1 LASLY
6 KQVFQR
12 VHFIGQLSE
21 LSFQCSACPPA
32 LGRCCQPMLA
42 AHRALEVS
50 CAAVGPPGSG
60 PVATLHAQRLL
71 PLLLSLP
78 PRHGGLRACIPSRP
92 VPRPSHLPSAAAPGL
107 SGSLPQARQ
116 CLVV

>member
-1 LASLY
+1 MDAPYWTSRHWLLSSRSLSRWSCPHMLASLY

-92 VPRPSHLPSAAAPGL
+92 
-107 SGSLPQARQ
+107 
-116 CLVV
+116 